1 MSSLVIVRVRIVSSA
16 SAGKASMVLV
26 AMTLANAMILVDQT
40 AVPIALPDIMNG
52 FHVGSQKVQWV
63 LSCSL
68 LPPVAFLAVRSSPPS
83 ARRGARLVRK
93 LLSVHP
99 MAHSDEVS
107 PLEIRPA
114 RPEEFPA
121 IAELCVAAYE
131 PFVPPGHH
139 YIGVLRDV
147 APRASDAEL
156 LVAADDGA
164 VAGTVTFVPAGGPL
178 GEIAGPDETEFRM
191 LAVDPAAR
199 GRGVG
204 TALLQK
210 ILDASRSR
218 DGVVCSSLP
227 EMRAAH
233 RIYERLGFRRV
244 PGRDWS
250 PVPGIDLLTFV
261 FNAR

>member
-68 LPPVAFLAVRSSPPS
+68 LPLAGLLVLGGKLGDLLGRRRVFLTGAMTSSPGHPPVRRSSPRSRSCASRPTS
-83 ARRGARLVRK
+83 R
-93 LLSVHP
+93 SC
-99 MAHSDEVS
+99 
-107 PLEIRPA
+107 RPA
-114 RPEEFPA
+114 ITTSASCATWRRARPTPS
-121 IAELCVAAYE
+121 CSS
-131 PFVPPGHH
+131 
-139 YIGVLRDV
+139 R
-147 APRASDAEL
+147 RMS
-156 LVAADDGA
+156 GA

>member
-1 MSSLVIVRVRIVSSA
+1 VS
-16 SAGKASMVLV
+16 
-26 AMTLANAMILVDQT
+26 
-40 AVPIALPDIMNG
+40 
-52 FHVGSQKVQWV
+52 
-63 LSCSL
+63 
-68 LPPVAFLAVRSSPPS
+68 R
-83 ARRGARLVRK
+83 
-93 LLSVHP
+93 VHP

-131 PFVPPGHH
+131 PFVPPDHH

-156 LVAADDGA
+156 LVAADGGA
-164 VAGTVTFVPAGGPL
+164 VAGTVTFVPDGGPL

-191 LAVDPAAR
+191 LAVDPATR
-199 GRGVG
+199 SRGVG

-210 ILDASRSR
+210 ILDASRGR

-227 EMRAAH
+227 EMRTAH